1 MLIDFHTF
9 SIAFTLFL
17 LMDSL
22 GNIPLFIAILKDLP
36 PKRQRQI
43 ILRELLIALGI
54 IIIFYF
60 VGNLLLD
67 LIHVKQH
74 TVLMAGGVILFLI
87 AIRMVFP
94 EFFYLKPKKNSST
107 KDPFIVPLAVPLLA
121 GPAVLASIMLYSK
134 EGESPFIVLYALFL
148 AWVATALIL
157 LSSSIL
163 QKFLG
168 DKGLTACERLMGLLL
183 TLISVQM
190 FLQGIS
196 LYVCDMTKPLP

>member
-1 MLIDFHTF
+1 MLIDFHIF

-43 ILRELLIALGI
+43 ILRELLIALGV

-60 VGNLLLD
+60 IGNFILD

-74 TVLMAGGVILFLI
+74 TVLLAGGIILFLI

-94 EFFYLKPKKNSST
+94 EFFYLKPKKTSSP
-107 KDPFIVPLAVPLLA
+107 KEPFIVPLAIPLVA

-134 EGESPFIVLYALFL
+134 EGESPFVVLCALFL
-148 AWVATALIL
+148 AWLATSLIL
-157 LSSSIL
+157 LASSLL

-168 DKGLTACERLMGLLL
+168 DKGLMACERLMGLLL

-196 LYVCDMTKPLP
+196 LYVCDMNQPLP

>member
-134 EGESPFIVLYALFL
+134 EGESPFIVLYALFW